1 MSKGKILEK
10 LRSLGKARVIFGILL
25 VCWMPWGVFC
35 FPGNLPWDAGTSIAW
50 FLNLDRS
57 NVNNPWFQNLWMGLF
72 FQAGNLL
79 GLPKLG
85 IYLASWTKEPRSAG
99 ERRSGISAISRR
111 ARGSGR
117 AVPSGRT

>member
-85 IYLASWTKEPRSAG
+85 IYLYCW
-99 ERRSGISAISRR
+99 ER
-111 ARGSGR
+111 
-117 AVPSGRT
+117 